1 VKDILLP
8 VAHVFALVMMVFS
21 VTMLAPLILAVWALD
36 PALWSFV
43 ISAVATFVLGA
54 LLWLAT
60 RRFRRELKTRDGLM
74 LVALTWVAL
83 PAVAGFPLWHYL
95 PINFTDA
102 YFEAASGLTTTGG
115 TVLSGLEYLPRSI
128 NLWRHLLSWLG
139 GMGIIVLA
147 VAVLPM
153 LGVGGMQIYRAEMPG
168 PMKDSKL
175 TPRIGQTAK
184 LLWAVYAGLTATCIV
199 CLRFAGMQWFD
210 AVCHGF
216 SALSLGGFSTYDAS
230 IGHFNSL
237 PIELVL
243 TVFQILAALNFATH
257 YLAWTQRGVR
267 AYFRDAE
274 AKAVL
279 GVLVV
284 SCVGIA
290 FFLMLKGTYPDFP
303 SALRA
308 TTFNLVSS
316 ATDSGLHTL
325 DYSRWPI
332 FAPMW
337 MMFLSCIV
345 ASSGSTGGGIKMIRT
360 LVLAKQANREL
371 NQLVHPN
378 MVQPP
383 QGGRDGHR
391 ESRRVCSARLRL
403 FVLHEHR
410 HPGIR
415 TARERLG
422 FLDVAIRHHCLH
434 QQRRAGAGVSR
445 SGQQL
450 RNTERF
456 SNLGV
461 LGRDVTWTARSFHDI
476 GAIHPHYLEK
486 IGVLVDLEIH
496 C

>member
-1 VKDILLP
+1 MKDTLLP
-8 VAHVFALVMMVFS
+8 VAHVFAMVMMVFA
-21 VTMLAPLILAVWALD
+21 VTMLAPLVMAIWELD

-43 ISAVATFVLGA
+43 ISGFATFLLGA
-54 LLWLAT
+54 LLWLGT

-83 PAVAGFPLWHYL
+83 PAMAGFPLWNFL
-95 PINFTDA
+95 PINFTRA

-115 TVLSGLEYLPRSI
+115 TVLSGLEFLPRSI

-147 VAVLPM
+147 VAILPM

-184 LLWAVYAGLTATCIV
+184 LLWAVYAGLTAVCIL
-199 CLRFAGMQWFD
+199 CLRFAGMNWFD

-216 SALSLGGFSTYDAS
+216 SALALGGFSTYDAS

-237 PIELVL
+237 RIELVL

-257 YLAWTQRGVR
+257 YLAWSQRGVR

-274 AKAVL
+274 AKAIL
-279 GVLVV
+279 GVLAA
-284 SCVGIA
+284 SCIGISL
-290 FFLMLKGTYPDFP
+290 FLFLKGTYADFP
-303 SALRA
+303 TALRN
-308 TTFNLVSS
+308 TTFNLVSI
-316 ATDSGLHTL
+316 ATDSGLHTQ

-360 LVLAKQANREL
+360 LVLAKQAHREL
-371 NQLVHPN
+371 DQLVHPN
-378 MVQPP
+378 MVRPLKV
-383 QGGRDGHR
+383 GGTIIANRVVFAVLAFVFLYFMSLVTLIFVQLASGLDFMTALSAMIACINNAGPGLGLVGPG
-391 ESRRVCSARLRL
+391 SNYGVLTDFQTWVCSAAML
-403 FVLHEHR
+403 
-410 HPGIR
+410 
-415 TARERLG
+415 
-422 FLDVAIRHHCLH
+422 
-434 QQRRAGAGVSR
+434 
-445 SGQQL
+445 
-450 RNTERF
+450 
-456 SNLGV
+456 
-461 LGRDVTWTARSFHDI
+461 LGR
-476 GAIHPHYLEK
+476 LEVFT
-486 IGVLVDLEIH
+486 ILVLFTPTLWRK
-496 C
+496 

>member
-1 VKDILLP
+1 MKDILLP
-8 VAHVFALVMMVFS
+8 VAHVFALVMMVFA
-21 VTMLAPLILAVWALD
+21 VTMLAPLVMAVWELD
-36 PALWSFV
+36 PALSAFI

-60 RRFRRELKTRDGLM
+60 RRFKRELKTRDGLM
-74 LVALTWVAL
+74 LVALTWIAL
-83 PAVAGFPLWHYL
+83 PAVAGFPLWKYL

-147 VAVLPM
+147 VAILPL

-184 LLWAVYAGLTATCIV
+184 LLWAVYAGLTVACIL
-199 CLRFAGMQWFD
+199 CLRFAGMEWFD

-257 YLAWTQRGVR
+257 YLAWTQRGVL

-279 GVLVV
+279 GVLAA
-284 SCVGIA
+284 STLGISL
-290 FFLMLKGTYPDFP
+290 FLLAKGSYPDFP
-303 SALRA
+303 TALRH
-308 TTFNLVSS
+308 TLFNLVSI
-316 ATDSGLHTL
+316 AVDSGLHTE

-360 LVLAKQANREL
+360 LVLSKQAHREL
-371 NQLVHPN
+371 NMLVHPN
-378 MVQPP
+378 MVRPLKV
-383 QGGRDGHR
+383 GGSVIANRVVFAVLAFVFLYFMSIVTLIFVQLASGLDFMTSLSAIIACINNAGPGLGLVGPG
-391 ESRRVCSARLRL
+391 SNYGVLSDFQTWVCSIAML
-403 FVLHEHR
+403 
-410 HPGIR
+410 
-415 TARERLG
+415 
-422 FLDVAIRHHCLH
+422 
-434 QQRRAGAGVSR
+434 
-445 SGQQL
+445 
-450 RNTERF
+450 
-456 SNLGV
+456 
-461 LGRDVTWTARSFHDI
+461 LGR
-476 GAIHPHYLEK
+476 LEVFT
-486 IGVLVDLEIH
+486 ILVLFTPTLWRK
-496 C
+496 

>member
-8 VAHVFALVMMVFS
+8 VAHVFALVMMVFAA
-21 VTMLAPLILAVWALD
+21 TMLAPLIMAVWQLD

-43 ISAVATFVLGA
+43 ISGLATFILGA
-54 LLWLAT
+54 LLWLST
-60 RRFRRELKTRDGLM
+60 RRFKRELKTRDGLM

-115 TVLSGLEYLPRSI
+115 TVLSGLEFLPRSI

-147 VAVLPM
+147 VAILPM

-184 LLWAVYAGLTATCIV
+184 LLWAVYAGLTVICIV
-199 CLRFAGMQWFD
+199 CLKFAGMDWFD

-216 SALSLGGFSTYDAS
+216 SALALGGFSTYDAS

-237 PIELVL
+237 PIEWVL
-243 TVFQILAALNFATH
+243 TFFEVLAALNFATH
-257 YLAWTQRGVR
+257 FLAWRERGLA

-274 AKAVL
+274 AKAIL
-279 GVLVV
+279 GVLVF
-284 SCVGIA
+284 SCMGVAA
-290 FFLMLKGTYPDFP
+290 FLFWKGTYPDFAT
-303 SALRA
+303 SLRH
-308 TTFNLVSS
+308 TTFNLVSI
-316 ATDSGLHTL
+316 ATDSGLHTQ

-337 MMFLSCIV
+337 MMFLSCLL

-378 MVQPP
+378 MVRPLKV
-383 QGGRDGHR
+383 GGVVIANRVVFAVLAFVFLYFMSIVVLVFLQLASGLDFMTSFSSIIACINNAGPGLGQVGPG
-391 ESRRVCSARLRL
+391 SNYGVLSDFQTWVCSAAML
-403 FVLHEHR
+403 
-410 HPGIR
+410 
-415 TARERLG
+415 
-422 FLDVAIRHHCLH
+422 
-434 QQRRAGAGVSR
+434 
-445 SGQQL
+445 
-450 RNTERF
+450 
-456 SNLGV
+456 
-461 LGRDVTWTARSFHDI
+461 LGR
-476 GAIHPHYLEK
+476 LEVFT
-486 IGVLVDLEIH
+486 ILVLFTPTLWRK
-496 C
+496 

>member
-8 VAHVFALVMMVFS
+8 VAHVFALVMMVFA
-21 VTMLAPLILAVWALD
+21 VTMLAPLVMAVWELD
-36 PALWSFV
+36 PALSAFI

-60 RRFRRELKTRDGLM
+60 RRFKRELKTRDGLM
-74 LVALTWVAL
+74 LVALTWIAL
-83 PAVAGFPLWHYL
+83 PAVAGFPLWKYL

-147 VAVLPM
+147 VAILPL

-184 LLWAVYAGLTATCIV
+184 LLWAVYAGLTVACIL
-199 CLRFAGMQWFD
+199 CLRFAGMEWFD

-257 YLAWTQRGVR
+257 YLAWTQRGVL

-279 GVLVV
+279 GVLAA
-284 SCVGIA
+284 STLGISL
-290 FFLMLKGTYPDFP
+290 FLLAKGSYPDFP
-303 SALRA
+303 TALRH
-308 TTFNLVSS
+308 TLFNLVSI
-316 ATDSGLHTL
+316 AVDSGLHTE

-360 LVLAKQANREL
+360 LVLSKQAHREL
-371 NQLVHPN
+371 NMLVHPN
-378 MVQPP
+378 MVRPLKV
-383 QGGRDGHR
+383 GGSVIANRVVFAVLAFVFLYFMSIVTLIFVQLASGLDFMTSLSAIIACINNAGPGLGLVGPG
-391 ESRRVCSARLRL
+391 SNYGVLSDFQTWVCSIAML
-403 FVLHEHR
+403 
-410 HPGIR
+410 
-415 TARERLG
+415 
-422 FLDVAIRHHCLH
+422 
-434 QQRRAGAGVSR
+434 
-445 SGQQL
+445 
-450 RNTERF
+450 
-456 SNLGV
+456 
-461 LGRDVTWTARSFHDI
+461 LGR
-476 GAIHPHYLEK
+476 LEVFT
-486 IGVLVDLEIH
+486 ILVLFTPTLWRK
-496 C
+496 

>member
-8 VAHVFALVMMVFS
+8 VAHVFAMVMMVFAM
-21 VTMLAPLILAVWALD
+21 TMLAPLIMAVWELD
-36 PALWSFV
+36 PALWSF
-43 ISAVATFVLGA
+43 ILSAVATFLLGA

-74 LVALTWVAL
+74 LVALTWIAL
-83 PAVAGFPLWHYL
+83 PAVAGFPLWKYL

-147 VAVLPM
+147 VAILPM

-184 LLWAVYAGLTATCIV
+184 LLWAVYAGLTLACVV
-199 CLRFAGMQWFD
+199 CLRFAGMNWFD
-210 AVCHGF
+210 AICHGF

-230 IGHFNSL
+230 IGHFNSV

-243 TVFQILAALNFATH
+243 TGFQILAALNFATH
-257 YLAWTQRGVR
+257 YLAWSQRGVL

-279 GVLVV
+279 GVLAA
-284 SCVGIA
+284 SCIGIA
-290 FFLMLKGTYPDFP
+290 VFLFLKGTYPDLP
-303 SALRA
+303 TALRHA
-308 TTFNLVSS
+308 TFNVVSI
-316 ATDSGLHTL
+316 AVDSGLHTQ
-325 DYSRWPI
+325 DYARWPI

-360 LVLAKQANREL
+360 LVLSKQAHREL

-378 MVQPP
+378 MVRPLKV
-383 QGGRDGHR
+383 GGTVIANRVVFAVLAFVFLYFMSIVSLIFVQLASGLDFMTSLSAIIACINNAGPGLGLVGPGGNYGILNDFQTW
-391 ESRRVCSARLRL
+391 VCS
-403 FVLHEHR
+403 
-410 HPGIR
+410 
-415 TARERLG
+415 
-422 FLDVAIRHHCLH
+422 VAML
-434 QQRRAGAGVSR
+434 
-445 SGQQL
+445 
-450 RNTERF
+450 
-456 SNLGV
+456 
-461 LGRDVTWTARSFHDI
+461 LGR
-476 GAIHPHYLEK
+476 
-486 IGVLVDLEIH
+486 LEIFTILVLFTPTLWRK
-496 C
+496 

>member
-1 VKDILLP
+1 MKDILLP
-8 VAHVFALVMMVFS
+8 VAHVFALVMMVFAM
-21 VTMLAPLILAVWALD
+21 TMLAPLIMAVWELD

-60 RRFRRELKTRDGLM
+60 RRFKRELKTRDGLM

-83 PAVAGFPLWHYL
+83 PAVAGFPLWNYL

-115 TVLSGLEYLPRSI
+115 TVLSGLEFLPRSI

-147 VAVLPM
+147 VAILPM

-184 LLWAVYAGLTATCIV
+184 LLWAVYAGLTVACIA
-199 CLRFAGMQWFD
+199 CLRFAGMNWFD

-216 SALSLGGFSTYDAS
+216 VALSLGGFSTYDAS

-237 PIELVL
+237 PIEIVL
-243 TVFQILAALNFATH
+243 TVFQILAALNFSTH
-257 YLAWTQRGVR
+257 YLAWTQRGVA

-274 AKAVL
+274 AKAIF
-279 GVLVV
+279 GVLMV

-290 FFLMLKGTYPDFP
+290 IFLMLKGSYADFP
-303 SALRA
+303 TALRH
-308 TTFNLVSS
+308 TTFNLVSI
-316 ATDSGLHTL
+316 ATDSGLHTQ

-337 MMFLSCIV
+337 MIFLSCIV

-360 LVLAKQANREL
+360 LVLAKQAHREL

-378 MVQPP
+378 MIRPLKVGGIVIANRVVFAVLAFVFLYFMSIVMLVFVQLASGLDFLTSLSSIIACINNAGPGLGLVGP
-383 QGGRDGHR
+383 GSNYGILSDFQTW
-391 ESRRVCSARLRL
+391 VCSAAML
-403 FVLHEHR
+403 
-410 HPGIR
+410 
-415 TARERLG
+415 
-422 FLDVAIRHHCLH
+422 
-434 QQRRAGAGVSR
+434 
-445 SGQQL
+445 
-450 RNTERF
+450 
-456 SNLGV
+456 
-461 LGRDVTWTARSFHDI
+461 LGR
-476 GAIHPHYLEK
+476 LEVFT
-486 IGVLVDLEIH
+486 ILVLFTPTLWRK
-496 C
+496 

>member
-8 VAHVFALVMMVFS
+8 VAHVFALVMMVFA
-21 VTMLAPLILAVWALD
+21 VTMLAPLVIAVWELD
-36 PALWSFV
+36 PALWSFI
-43 ISAVATFVLGA
+43 ISALATFVLGA

-60 RRFRRELKTRDGLM
+60 RRFKRELKTRDGLM

-83 PAVAGFPLWHYL
+83 PAVAGFPLWHFL

-115 TVLSGLEYLPRSI
+115 TVLSGLEFLPRSI

-147 VAVLPM
+147 VAILPM

-168 PMKDSKL
+168 PMKDTKL

-184 LLWAVYAGLTATCIV
+184 LLWAVYAGLTAACV
-199 CLRFAGMQWFD
+199 CSLRLAGMNWFD

-216 SALSLGGFSTYDAS
+216 SALALGGFSTYDAS

-237 PIELVL
+237 PIEMVL

-257 YLAWTQRGVR
+257 YLAWSQRGLA

-274 AKAVL
+274 AKAILSVL
-279 GVLVV
+279 AA
-284 SCVGIA
+284 SCIGISL
-290 FFLMLKGTYPDFP
+290 FLYFKGSYADFP
-303 SALRA
+303 TALRH
-308 TTFNLVSS
+308 TTFNLVSI
-316 ATDSGLHTL
+316 ATDGGLHID

-337 MMFLSCIV
+337 MMFLSSIV

-360 LVLAKQANREL
+360 LVLTKQAHREM

-378 MVQPP
+378 MVRPLKV
-383 QGGRDGHR
+383 GGIVIANRVVFAVLAFVFLYFMSIVTLIFVQLASGLDFLTSLSAIIACINNAGPGLGLVGPG
-391 ESRRVCSARLRL
+391 SNYGVLSDFQTWVCSAAML
-403 FVLHEHR
+403 
-410 HPGIR
+410 
-415 TARERLG
+415 
-422 FLDVAIRHHCLH
+422 
-434 QQRRAGAGVSR
+434 
-445 SGQQL
+445 
-450 RNTERF
+450 
-456 SNLGV
+456 
-461 LGRDVTWTARSFHDI
+461 LGR
-476 GAIHPHYLEK
+476 LEVFT
-486 IGVLVDLEIH
+486 ILVLFTPTLWRK
-496 C
+496 

>member
-8 VAHVFALVMMVFS
+8 VAHVFALVMMVFA
-21 VTMLAPLILAVWALD
+21 VTMLAPLVVAVWELD

-43 ISAVATFVLGA
+43 ISALATFVLGA

-60 RRFRRELKTRDGLM
+60 RRFKRELKTRDGLM

-83 PAVAGFPLWHYL
+83 PAVAGFPLWHFL
-95 PINFTDA
+95 PIDFTKA

-147 VAVLPM
+147 VAILPM

-184 LLWAVYAGLTATCIV
+184 LLWAVYAGLTAACVV
-199 CLRFAGMQWFD
+199 CLRFAGMNWFD

-216 SALSLGGFSTYDAS
+216 SALALGGFSTYDAS

-237 PIELVL
+237 PIEMVL
-243 TVFQILAALNFATH
+243 TIFQVLAALNFATH
-257 YLAWTQRGVR
+257 YLAWSQRGVM

-274 AKAVL
+274 AKAIL
-279 GVLVV
+279 GVLAA
-284 SCVGIA
+284 SCIGISS
-290 FFLMLKGTYPDFP
+290 FFKGSYTDFP
-303 SALRA
+303 AALRN
-308 TTFNLVSS
+308 TTFNLVSI
-316 ATDSGLHTL
+316 AVDGGLHTQ

-378 MVQPP
+378 MVRPLKV
-383 QGGRDGHR
+383 GGTVIANRVVFAVLAFVFLYFMSIVSLIFVQLASGLDFMTSLSAIIACINNAGPGLGLVGPG
-391 ESRRVCSARLRL
+391 SNYGVLSDFQTWVCSAAML
-403 FVLHEHR
+403 
-410 HPGIR
+410 
-415 TARERLG
+415 
-422 FLDVAIRHHCLH
+422 
-434 QQRRAGAGVSR
+434 
-445 SGQQL
+445 
-450 RNTERF
+450 
-456 SNLGV
+456 
-461 LGRDVTWTARSFHDI
+461 LGR
-476 GAIHPHYLEK
+476 LEVFT
-486 IGVLVDLEIH
+486 ILVLFTPTLWRK
-496 C
+496 

>member
-1 VKDILLP
+1 VKATLLP
-8 VAHVFALVMMVFS
+8 VAHVFALVMMVFAG
-21 VTMLAPLILAVWALD
+21 TMLAPLVLAIWGHD
-36 PALWSFV
+36 PALFSFV
-43 ISAVATFVLGA
+43 ISAMATFVLGA

-60 RRFRRELKTRDGLM
+60 RSFKRELKTRDGLM

-83 PAVAGFPLWHYL
+83 PAVAGFPLWDFL

-115 TVLSGLEYLPRSI
+115 TVLSGLEFLPRSI

-147 VAVLPM
+147 VAILPM

-184 LLWAVYAGLTATCIV
+184 LLWAVYAGLTAACIV
-199 CLRFAGMQWFD
+199 SLRFAGMNWFD

-216 SALSLGGFSTYDAS
+216 SALALGGFSTYDAS

-237 PIELVL
+237 PIEMVL

-257 YLAWTQRGVR
+257 YLAWSQRGVS
-267 AYFRDAE
+267 AYFQDAE
-274 AKAVL
+274 AKAIFSVL
-279 GVLVV
+279 AASCIGISVFLYFKGSYADYPTALRHATFNVV
-284 SCVGIA
+284 SI
-290 FFLMLKGTYPDFP
+290 
-303 SALRA
+303 
-308 TTFNLVSS
+308 
-316 ATDSGLHTL
+316 ATDSGLHTQ

-337 MMFLSCIV
+337 MIFLSCIV

-378 MVQPP
+378 MVRPLKV
-383 QGGRDGHR
+383 GGVVIQNRLVFAVLAFVFLYFMSLVTLIFVQLASGLDFLTSLSAIIACINNAGPGLGLVGPG
-391 ESRRVCSARLRL
+391 SNYGVLSDFQTWVCS
-403 FVLHEHR
+403 
-410 HPGIR
+410 
-415 TARERLG
+415 
-422 FLDVAIRHHCLH
+422 VAML
-434 QQRRAGAGVSR
+434 
-445 SGQQL
+445 
-450 RNTERF
+450 
-456 SNLGV
+456 
-461 LGRDVTWTARSFHDI
+461 LGR
-476 GAIHPHYLEK
+476 LEVFTLL
-486 IGVLVDLEIH
+486 VLFTPTFWRK
-496 C
+496 

>member
-1 VKDILLP
+1 M
-8 VAHVFALVMMVFS
+8 VMMVFA
-21 VTMLAPLILAVWALD
+21 VTMLAPLIMAVWALD

-43 ISAVATFVLGA
+43 ISSFATFALGA

-83 PAVAGFPLWHYL
+83 PAVAGFPLWNYL
-95 PINFTDA
+95 PINFTRA

-115 TVLSGLEYLPRSI
+115 TVLSALEDLPRSI
-128 NLWRHLLSWLG
+128 NLWRHMLSWLG

-147 VAVLPM
+147 VAIFPM

-168 PMKDSKL
+168 PMKDSRL

-184 LLWAVYAGLTATCIV
+184 LLWAAYAGLTAACIV
-199 CLRFAGMQWFD
+199 CLKFAGMNWFD

-216 SALSLGGFSTYDAS
+216 SALSLGGFSTYDAN

-237 PIELVL
+237 RIEVVL
-243 TVFQILAALNFATH
+243 TGFQVLAAMNFATH
-257 YLAWTQRGVR
+257 YLAWSQRGVR

-274 AKAVL
+274 AKAIL
-279 GVLVV
+279 GVLGA

-290 FFLMLKGTYPDFP
+290 LFLYFKGTYPDFP
-303 SALRA
+303 TALRHA
-308 TTFNLVSS
+308 TFNVVSI
-316 ATDSGLHTL
+316 ATDGGLHTQ

-337 MMFLSCIV
+337 MLFLSSIV

-378 MVQPP
+378 MVRPLKV
-383 QGGRDGHR
+383 GGTVIANRVVFAVLAFVFLYFMSIVTLVFVQLASGLDFITSLSSILACINNAGPGLGLVGPG
-391 ESRRVCSARLRL
+391 SNYGVLGNFQTWVCSAAML
-403 FVLHEHR
+403 
-410 HPGIR
+410 
-415 TARERLG
+415 
-422 FLDVAIRHHCLH
+422 
-434 QQRRAGAGVSR
+434 
-445 SGQQL
+445 
-450 RNTERF
+450 
-456 SNLGV
+456 
-461 LGRDVTWTARSFHDI
+461 LGR
-476 GAIHPHYLEK
+476 
-486 IGVLVDLEIH
+486 LEIFTILVLFTPTLWRK
-496 C
+496 

>member
-1 VKDILLP
+1 VKDTLLP
-8 VAHVFALVMMVFS
+8 VAHLFALVMMVFS
-21 VTMLAPLILAVWALD
+21 VTMLAPLVMAAWQMD
-36 PALWSFV
+36 PALWAFV
-43 ISAVATFVLGA
+43 ISALATFVLGA

-60 RRFRRELKTRDGLM
+60 RRFKRELKTRDGLM

-83 PAVAGFPLWHYL
+83 PAMAGFPLWSYL
-95 PINFTDA
+95 PIDFTQA

-115 TVLSGLEYLPRSI
+115 TVLSGLEFLPKSI

-147 VAVLPM
+147 VAILPM

-184 LLWAVYAGLTATCIV
+184 LLWTVYAGLTAVCIV
-199 CLRFAGMQWFD
+199 SLRFAGMDWFD

-243 TVFQILAALNFATH
+243 TLFTVLAALNFATH
-257 YLAWTQRGVR
+257 YLAWTQRGVL

-274 AKAVL
+274 AKAIFSVL
-279 GVLVV
+279 AASCIGVAL
-284 SCVGIA
+284 
-290 FFLMLKGTYPDFP
+290 FLWWKGNYSSFP
-303 SALRA
+303 TALRY
-308 TTFNLVSS
+308 TTFNLVSI
-316 ATDSGLHTL
+316 ATDSGLHTQ

-360 LVLAKQANREL
+360 LVLAKQAHREL

-378 MVQPP
+378 MVRPLKV
-383 QGGRDGHR
+383 GGTIIANRVVFAVLAFVFLYFMSVVVLVFLQLASGLDFMTSFSAVIACINNAGPGLGLVGPG
-391 ESRRVCSARLRL
+391 SNYGVLNDFQTWVCSAAML
-403 FVLHEHR
+403 
-410 HPGIR
+410 
-415 TARERLG
+415 
-422 FLDVAIRHHCLH
+422 
-434 QQRRAGAGVSR
+434 
-445 SGQQL
+445 
-450 RNTERF
+450 
-456 SNLGV
+456 
-461 LGRDVTWTARSFHDI
+461 LGR
-476 GAIHPHYLEK
+476 LEVFT
-486 IGVLVDLEIH
+486 ILVLFTPTLWRK
-496 C
+496 

>member
-1 VKDILLP
+1 MKDSLLP
-8 VAHVFALVMMVFS
+8 VTHVFALVMMVFA
-21 VTMLAPLILAVWALD
+21 VTMLAPLVMAVWGLD

-43 ISAVATFVLGA
+43 ISALATFVLGA
-54 LLWLAT
+54 LLWLVT
-60 RRFRRELKTRDGLM
+60 RRFKRELKTRDGLM

-147 VAVLPM
+147 VAILPM

-184 LLWAVYAGLTATCIV
+184 LLWTVYAGLTLACV
-199 CLRFAGMQWFD
+199 FSLKAAGMNWFD
-210 AVCHGF
+210 AFCHGF

-237 PIELVL
+237 AIEMVL
-243 TVFQILAALNFATH
+243 TVFQLLAAINFATH
-257 YLAWTQRGVR
+257 YLAWSQRGVA

-274 AKAVL
+274 AKAIMIAL
-279 GVLVV
+279 GV

-290 FFLMLKGTYPDFP
+290 TFLVIKGSYPDFP
-303 SALRA
+303 TALRNA
-308 TTFNLVSS
+308 TFNVVSI
-316 ATDSGLHTL
+316 AVDSGLHTQ

-337 MMFLSCIV
+337 MIFLSCII

-378 MVQPP
+378 MVRPLKV
-383 QGGRDGHR
+383 GGTIIANRVVFAVLAFVFLYFMSVVTLIFVQLASGLDFLTSLSAILACINNAGPGLGLVGPAGNYGVL
-391 ESRRVCSARLRL
+391 SDFQTWVCSAAML
-403 FVLHEHR
+403 
-410 HPGIR
+410 
-415 TARERLG
+415 
-422 FLDVAIRHHCLH
+422 
-434 QQRRAGAGVSR
+434 
-445 SGQQL
+445 
-450 RNTERF
+450 
-456 SNLGV
+456 
-461 LGRDVTWTARSFHDI
+461 LGR
-476 GAIHPHYLEK
+476 LEVFTLL
-486 IGVLVDLEIH
+486 VLFTPTLWRK
-496 C
+496 

>member
-1 VKDILLP
+1 VKDTLLP
-8 VAHVFALVMMVFS
+8 VAHVFAMVMMVFA
-21 VTMLAPLILAVWALD
+21 VAMLAPLIMAIWELD

-43 ISAVATFVLGA
+43 ISGFATFLLGA

-83 PAVAGFPLWHYL
+83 PAMAGFPLWNFL
-95 PINFTDA
+95 PIDFTRA

-115 TVLSGLEYLPRSI
+115 TVLSGLEFLPRSI
-128 NLWRHLLSWLG
+128 NLWRCLLSWLG

-147 VAVLPM
+147 VAIFPM

-184 LLWAVYAGLTATCIV
+184 LLWAVYAGLTAACIL
-199 CLRFAGMQWFD
+199 CLRFAGMSWFD

-237 PIELVL
+237 RIELVL
-243 TVFQILAALNFATH
+243 TAFQILAALNFATH
-257 YLAWTQRGVR
+257 YLAWSQRGVR

-274 AKAVL
+274 AKAIL
-279 GVLVV
+279 GVLAA
-284 SCVGIA
+284 SCIGISL
-290 FFLMLKGTYPDFP
+290 FLFLKGTYADFP
-303 SALRA
+303 TSLRN
-308 TTFNLVSS
+308 TTFNLVSI
-316 ATDSGLHTL
+316 ATDSGLHTQ

-360 LVLAKQANREL
+360 LVLAKQAHREL
-371 NQLVHPN
+371 DQLVHPN
-378 MVQPP
+378 MVRPLKV
-383 QGGRDGHR
+383 GGAIIANRVVFAVLAFVFLYFMSLVTLIFVQLASGLDFMTALSAMIACINNAGPGLGLVGPG
-391 ESRRVCSARLRL
+391 SNYGVLTDFQTWVCSAAML
-403 FVLHEHR
+403 
-410 HPGIR
+410 
-415 TARERLG
+415 
-422 FLDVAIRHHCLH
+422 
-434 QQRRAGAGVSR
+434 
-445 SGQQL
+445 
-450 RNTERF
+450 
-456 SNLGV
+456 
-461 LGRDVTWTARSFHDI
+461 LGR
-476 GAIHPHYLEK
+476 LEVFT
-486 IGVLVDLEIH
+486 ILVLFTPTLWRK
-496 C
+496 